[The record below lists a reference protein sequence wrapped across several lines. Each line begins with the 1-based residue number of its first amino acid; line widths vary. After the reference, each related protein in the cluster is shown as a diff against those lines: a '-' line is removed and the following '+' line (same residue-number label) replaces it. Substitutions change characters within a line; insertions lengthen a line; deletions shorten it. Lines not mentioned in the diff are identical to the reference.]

1 MAIIYRDAELEP
13 RHRAM
18 LDFAAKLTGHS
29 HESGEADRQKL
40 RDVGFSEPNIRD
52 LAAVAALLN
61 MTGSR
66 AR

>member
-1 MAIIYRDAELEP
+1 MAIIHREAEFEP
-13 RHRAM
+13 RHRDM
-18 LDFAAKLTGHS
+18 RDFAAKLTGHS

-40 RDVGFSEPNIRD
+40 RDVGFSEPDIRD
-52 LAAVAALLN
+52 LAAVAGLLD

>member
-1 MAIIYRDAELEP
+1 MAIIHRDAELEP

-18 LDFAAKLTGHS
+18 PQFATKFTGHS

-40 RDVGFSEPNIRD
+40 RDVGFSEPDIWD
-52 LAAVAALLN
+52 LAAGGALLN